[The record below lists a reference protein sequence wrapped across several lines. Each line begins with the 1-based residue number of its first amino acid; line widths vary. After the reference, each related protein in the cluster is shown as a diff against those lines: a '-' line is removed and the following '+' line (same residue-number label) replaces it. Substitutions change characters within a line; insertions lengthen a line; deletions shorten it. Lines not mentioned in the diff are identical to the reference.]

1 MRSILLRAAGAGAV
15 LILITAGATGGAC
28 AQVACDRIEF
38 VNATTKLEGQSS
50 VGGFG
55 ARVYLLTDLLGP
67 NTAIVP
73 YLEHWGDSDRFPEFG
88 IDKASQR
95 DWSLG
100 ADARYRFEIGKSW
113 RPYAGGGL
121 SMHFLRSTI
130 ERAGQPE
137 IADSASRIGLSVLGG
152 IDLPSVSRIQSS
164 VEVGYQLVSGF
175 NQFKIYWGFGVK
187 L

>member
-1 MRSILLRAAGAGAV
+1 MHTRLLPAALVA
-15 LILITAGATGGAC
+15 TALALGWTVPGR
-28 AQVACDRIEF
+28 AQVYAERIEL
-38 VNATTKLEGQSS
+38 VNATSKLEGQSS
-50 VGGFG
+50 VGGFA
-55 ARVYLLTDLLGP
+55 ARVHVMTDLLGP

-100 ADARYRFEIGKSW
+100 AEARYRFDIGSSW

-121 SMHFLRSTI
+121 GLHLLRSTI
-130 ERAGQPE
+130 SRSGQPE
-137 IADSASRIGLSVLGG
+137 IVDSWTRLGLSMVCGV
-152 IDLPSVSRIQSS
+152 DLPSVSRIQSS
-164 VEVGYQLVSGF
+164 VEIGYHFVSGF
-175 NQFKIYWGFGVK
+175 NQFKINWGFGVK